1 MIVKETLWILPQL
14 ITFLSDFI
22 ASAAFLKWESQS
34 GYSLSENNKHIWC
47 SNGFECMVN

>member
-34 GYSLSENNKHIWC
+34 GYSLSENNKQWFWMY
-47 SNGFECMVN
+47 GKLKM